1 MYSRRSRRVGWGGL
15 AGVGSNRDEC
25 TQWQDEGASCV
36 AGSGVVL
43 EALLEL
49 AKGGTQ
55 GAERGPVAVLQDDLA
70 QELEA
75 DDQRL
80 GGVFVE
86 AEAAGQARGDG
97 GDVVVVFEKAREYGS
112 APGSRASSVMR

>member
-1 MYSRRSRRVGWGGL
+1 
-15 AGVGSNRDEC
+15 
-25 TQWQDEGASCV
+25 
-36 AGSGVVL
+36 VVL